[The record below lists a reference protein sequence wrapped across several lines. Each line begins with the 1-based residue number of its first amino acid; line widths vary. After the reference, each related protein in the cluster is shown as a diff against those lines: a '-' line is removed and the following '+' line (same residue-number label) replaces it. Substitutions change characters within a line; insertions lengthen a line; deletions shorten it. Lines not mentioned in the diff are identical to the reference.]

1 MGEGEEGCPAPSNTG
16 ANSRPFLLR
25 FQLDENH
32 NHKPVFSNCSN
43 YAPMVKEEEPP
54 GTVVIQVH
62 AEDRDPPEEGGIVQ
76 QRDII
81 ASVSHV
87 SRVKRRG
94 VNYARGGKQTQVT
107 CANHFL
113 RSSKFRDPKLK

>member
-1 MGEGEEGCPAPSNTG
+1 MINGAWFMRSALIYRAPCSPKSFPLPRIPSRAMPSLPINPPDIFRGRDYPAPSNTG

-62 AEDRDPPEEGGIVQ
+62 AEDRDPPEEGGIV
-76 QRDII
+76 
-81 ASVSHV
+81 
-87 SRVKRRG
+87 
-94 VNYARGGKQTQVT
+94 
-107 CANHFL
+107 
-113 RSSKFRDPKLK
+113 